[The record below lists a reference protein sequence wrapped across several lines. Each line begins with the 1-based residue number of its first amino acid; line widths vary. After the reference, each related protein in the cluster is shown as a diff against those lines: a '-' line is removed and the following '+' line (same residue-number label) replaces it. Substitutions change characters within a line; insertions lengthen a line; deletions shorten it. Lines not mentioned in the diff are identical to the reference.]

1 METEPQLIEQYIATG
16 KVKLIYR
23 HLLQLGDGSVRTAEA
38 SECADDQGK
47 FWQMRATLYAKQN
60 LVYAADNL
68 DTTLTGFARE
78 LGLDTNTFDSCMQ
91 NHTHLQFVQDDY
103 NAAKR
108 AGVQYRP
115 VFDINGTRITGAQP
129 VTVFQQQID
138 AALPK

>member
-38 SECADDQGK
+38 SECAADQSK

-91 NHTHLQFVQDDY
+91 SHTHLQFVQDDY

-108 AGVQYRP
+108 DGVQYRP

-129 VTVFQQQID
+129 VAVFQQQIV